1 MVRPHSSD
9 LLSLIAKIV
18 MKWFLF
24 LCTALMALSSFPGP
38 AWVEGNQEIFAN
50 GPRIEK
56 YRYQAFAIGSEA
68 VQKEIIEMEFRVSD
82 RSVEYIS
89 KAISSEGIEEITI
102 HMDSQGRFIS
112 GIRSMANHLERQ
124 VRQER
129 VWRADH
135 RVYVDDNPE
144 KGKKKKEYELPQ
156 GSGLAVDG
164 SLLVLLRSFPFNED
178 KEWNIFMVDFSGY
191 SVTVTVRQAGME
203 KISVPG
209 GEFECYR
216 VEVVVNIPILR
227 PKIIYWISKIRPHFL
242 VKHQGKRGPFT
253 STYLTSLL
261 SFE

>member
-1 MVRPHSSD
+1 
-9 LLSLIAKIV
+9 
-18 MKWFLF
+18 MKWSLF
-24 LCTALMALSSFPGP
+24 LCIALMALSSFPGP
-38 AWVEGNQEIFAN
+38 AWVEEDEEALAS

-56 YRYQAFAIGSEA
+56 YRYEAIAIGSEA
-68 VQKEIIEMEFRVSD
+68 VQKEFIEMEFKDSD

-112 GIRSMANHLERQ
+112 GMRSMASHLEGR

-135 RVYVDDNPE
+135 RVYVEENAE
-144 KGKKKKEYELPQ
+144 KGKKKKEYQLSQ
-156 GSGLAVDG
+156 NSVLAVDG
-164 SLLVLLRSFPFNED
+164 SLLVLLRSFPFNEG

-191 SVTVTVRQAGME
+191 SATVTIRQAGME
-203 KISVPG
+203 KIAVPG

-227 PKIIYWISKIRPHFL
+227 PKIIYWISKIKPHFL

-253 STYLTSLL
+253 LSYLTSLV